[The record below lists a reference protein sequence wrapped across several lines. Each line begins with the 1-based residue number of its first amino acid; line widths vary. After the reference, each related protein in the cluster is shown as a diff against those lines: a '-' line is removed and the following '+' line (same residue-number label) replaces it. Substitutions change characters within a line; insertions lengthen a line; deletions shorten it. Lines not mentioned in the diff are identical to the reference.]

1 MKYVCLGYALALGLA
16 LQAPSPA
23 QAQQTRAAMAVPALT
38 DAQARQLIQG
48 WVAAR
53 SVSAEQA
60 GSLVKVLS
68 LDGER
73 SLRALRVGRAVPV
86 AFVDPQQLLAG
97 RDIAQASHGASTLR
111 YVLWDGQTPVGLATL
126 EPDARGRYQ
135 VVGVGAS
142 GLANEIEAVALQQP
156 GQGGLRLVR
165 SRQGV
170 ADFLE
175 VRDGGQAARYV
186 PLAAARANLAL
197 DAAAATAP
205 QALTAAQATPVLRAA
220 VAAALKRP

>member
-16 LQAPSPA
+16 LQAPSPV
-23 QAQQTRAAMAVPALT
+23 QAQQARATAAAPVLA
-38 DAQARQLIQG
+38 DAQARHLIQG
-48 WVAAR
+48 WIAAR

-60 GSLVKVLS
+60 ASLVSVLS
-68 LDGER
+68 LDGEQ
-73 SLRALRVGRAVPV
+73 SLRGLRVGRGVSV
-86 AFVDPQQLLAG
+86 AFVDPQLLLTG
-97 RDIAQASHGASTLR
+97 RDIAQAAQSASTLR
-111 YVLWDGQTPVGLATL
+111 YVLWNGQTPVGLATL
-126 EPDARGRYQ
+126 EPDAKGRYQ
-135 VVGVGAS
+135 VVGIGAA
-142 GLANEIEAVALQQP
+142 GLANEIEAVALQQR

-175 VRDGGQAARYV
+175 LRDAGRAARYV

-197 DAAAATAP
+197 DANADASR
-205 QALTAAQATPVLRAA
+205 ALTAAQATPALRAA